1 MPWPQFDADH
11 VMVTSSQMTIIE
23 EQLFKSGLPD
33 SALMEKV
40 GLAIADWIFQK
51 PELLTNGALVLVGPG
66 HNGGDGLVVARELK
80 LSGFDVQIWCPF
92 LIKKPLTAQYL
103 SHVKWLG
110 IEEVKE
116 LPDVNGD
123 CLWID
128 ALFGLGQSRPLPKYV
143 EELFEERSNRKS
155 GLLLSID
162 IPSGIC
168 SDSGKVINNTAAN
181 ASYTITVGLVKQGL
195 LQDISL
201 PYVGKIVRIDIGL
214 PDFVLNKFSDEIPL
228 KIGSNDISA
237 IPWPIISANSMKYE
251 RGRVLIIAGS
261 DIYPGA
267 SLLSLKGALASG
279 VGSVQAFLP
288 KSVSERLWQVAPEVL
303 VKGVLG
309 DSDSGCLSLRSCL
322 QEFDLEKV
330 DCVLL
335 GPGLGPADESFL
347 KDLNPL
353 AAFKGLLVIDA
364 DGLNRLA
371 DSSESWKWFAKRE
384 GPTWLTPHREEFARL
399 FPELSCLNSFDASR
413 KAALISGVS
422 VLLKGAHTVISAPD
436 GNTWQLETSSPFAA
450 RAGWGDVLAGFAS
463 GIGAISCASSSG
475 FDHHFLA
482 IAALMHSESALRCK
496 TSSNAS
502 DIAEFLANLTKE
514 VQEKRCIEGH
524 SSAF

>member
-11 VMVTSSQMTIIE
+11 VMVTSSQMAIIE
-23 EQLFKSGLPD
+23 EKTFKSGLPEA
-33 SALMEKV
+33 SLMEKV
-40 GLAIADWIFQK
+40 GLGIADWLIK
-51 PELLTNGALVLVGPG
+51 RPDLLENGVLVLVGPG

-92 LIKKPLTAQYL
+92 LIKKPLTAEHL

-110 IEEVKE
+110 ISEVKG

-143 EELFEERSNRKS
+143 EELFEERSKMKP

-168 SDSGKVINNTAAN
+168 SDSGKIINNTAAN
-181 ASYTITVGLVKQGL
+181 ASYTITVGLVKKGL
-195 LQDISL
+195 IQDVAL
-201 PYVGKIVRIDIGL
+201 PYVGEIVRIDIGL
-214 PDFVLNKFSDEIPL
+214 PGFLLNEFVGEIPL
-228 KIGSNDISA
+228 KIGSNDVST
-237 IPWPIISANSMKYE
+237 IPWPILSANLMKYE

-261 DIYPGA
+261 DSYPGA

-288 KSVSERLWQVAPEVL
+288 ARVSKRVWQVAPEVL
-303 VKGVLG
+303 VKGVLEN
-309 DSDSGCLSLRSCL
+309 SDCGYLTFRSCL
-322 QEFDLEKV
+322 QGFDLEKV

-335 GPGLGPADESFL
+335 GPGLGQSDEYFL
-347 KDLNPL
+347 EDLKPFV
-353 AAFKGLLVIDA
+353 AFKGLLVLDA

-371 DSSESWKWFAKRE
+371 DSSEGWKWLAKRE
-384 GPTWLTPHREEFARL
+384 GPTWITPHPAEFARL
-399 FPELSCLNSFDASR
+399 FPELNSLNSFDAAR
-413 KAALISGVS
+413 KASLMSGVG

-436 GNTWQLETSSPFAA
+436 GNTWQLERSSQFAA

-463 GIGAISCASSSG
+463 GIGAISCASSSV

-482 IAALMHSESALRCK
+482 IAALMHSESALRCQI
-496 TSSNAS
+496 SSNAS
-502 DIAEFLANLTKE
+502 DLAVFLAGLTKE
-514 VQEKRCIEGH
+514 VQGQRCIERH
-524 SSAF
+524 IPAF